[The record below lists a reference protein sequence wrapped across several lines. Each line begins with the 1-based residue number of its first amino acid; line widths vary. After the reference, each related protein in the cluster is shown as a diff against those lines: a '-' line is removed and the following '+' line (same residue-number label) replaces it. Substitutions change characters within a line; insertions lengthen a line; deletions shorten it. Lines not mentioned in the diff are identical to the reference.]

1 MVEDALKEPESIKY
15 LFIEPFQVKARFYPL
30 FFFLI
35 LMLTGIRVDLLVP
48 LLFGGLFHLVRC
60 NGLITRISTYLD
72 DKLLTENLVS
82 VGFLKTGSEHRILKT
97 MDEMVTSDSVI
108 L

>member
-1 MVEDALKEPESIKY
+1 MVEDAIKDPESLKY
-15 LFIEPFQVKARFYPL
+15 LFIEPFQVKAKFYPL
-30 FFFLI
+30 FFFFI
-35 LMLTGIRVDLLVP
+35 LLLSGIRVDLLVP
-48 LLFGGLFHLVRC
+48 IVLGGLFHLIRC
-60 NGLITRISTYLD
+60 NNLITSISTYLD

-82 VGFLKTGSEHRILKT
+82 VGFLKTGSEHRVLKT